1 MSRWHVNH
9 NLDRPIVT
17 VLNENENDYQTE
29 ELQGLITA
37 AKESRDINKN
47 QNQNQI
53 NQNDKDETNA
63 SDLKGLLHDK

>member
-29 ELQGLITA
+29 GLQGLITA
-37 AKESRDINKN
+37 AKESGDINKN
-47 QNQNQI
+47 QNQI
-53 NQNDKDETNA
+53 HQNDKDETNT

>member
-37 AKESRDINKN
+37 AKESRDIN

>member
-47 QNQNQI
+47 QNQI

>member
-47 QNQNQI
+47 QNQI
-53 NQNDKDETNA
+53 NQNDKDKTNA